1 MKATVERVVAARSAE
16 GFLVTLR
23 ICGATE
29 RVHTYRVTTA
39 EYEEAGA
46 PAAGDEIEDE
56 HLFALTER
64 EDVRLAYE
72 RALKIL
78 AAGDNTAVSLLRK
91 LKERGFSAAVSE
103 AAVARA
109 EEHGYI
115 KEGEML
121 LRQLAI
127 YAKRLWGPRKF
138 LPALLQ
144 KGFSRERIEDALRR
158 AAEEG
163 VYDKETIRQALLDE
177 YAPKNTAEA
186 KALLYKYGFC

>member
-1 MKATVERVVAARSAE
+1 MKATVERVAARSAD
-16 GFLVTLR
+16 GILVTLR
-23 ICGATE
+23 VCGSIE
-29 RVHTYRVTTA
+29 RVHTYRVTAA
-39 EYEEAGA
+39 EYEEAGS
-46 PAAGDEIEDE
+46 PVEGESLEGDTLLAI
-56 HLFALTER
+56 TER
-64 EDVRLAYE
+64 EDTRLAYE

-78 AAGDNTAVSLLRK
+78 AAGDNTAAALSRK
-91 LKERGFSAAVSE
+91 LRERGFSAAVSE

-109 EEHGYI
+109 EENGYV
-115 KEGEML
+115 KEEEML

-144 KGFSRERIEDALRR
+144 KGFSRERIEGALRR

-163 VYDKETIRQALLDE
+163 IYDKEAVRQALLDA
-177 YAPKNTAEA
+177 YAPKSTAEA

>member
-1 MKATVERVVAARSAE
+1 MKATVERVVSTRSAE

-23 ICGATE
+23 VCSAAE
-29 RVHTYRVTTA
+29 RSHTYRVTVA
-39 EYEEAGA
+39 EYEEAGS
-46 PAAGDEIEDE
+46 PTEGDLLEGD
-56 HLFALTER
+56 ALLAITER
-64 EDVRLAYE
+64 EDTRLAYE

-78 AAGDNTAVSLLRK
+78 AAGDNTAAALSRK
-91 LKERGFSAAVSE
+91 LRERGFSAAVSE

-109 EEHGYI
+109 EENGYI
-115 KEGEML
+115 KEEEML

-144 KGFSRERIEDALRR
+144 KGFSRERIEEALRS

-163 VYDKETIRQALLDE
+163 VYDREAIRQALLDE
-177 YAPKNTAEA
+177 YAPQSTAET